1 MLNLEDILNT
11 YPQRL
16 HAFKENILKEYLQYK
31 ILDILYGSNFADRL
45 VFMGGTSIR
54 IVHQG
59 VRFSEDLDFDNC
71 GIDEKDFDG
80 LAKLIQ
86 RELTLD
92 GYDVIIKNVFK
103 GAYHCRINFP
113 GLLFEQGMSGHK
125 EERILIQI
133 DAEPPHYSYAPDKF
147 LINSFGIFRYI
158 NTVPSALLL
167 SQKILAC
174 LKRKKEKGRD
184 FFDVVFLMGKTT
196 PDYAYL
202 REKAGIGDKEEMI
215 RALRERVD
223 CINMKTLAQDVE
235 PFLFDPSQKDR
246 ISLFK
251 QWLDTL

>member
-1 MLNLEDILNT
+1 MLNLEDILKT

-16 HAFKENILKEYLQYK
+16 HAFKENLLKEYLQYR

-45 VFMGGTSIR
+45 VFLGGTAIR

-59 VRFSEDLDFDNC
+59 RRFSEDLDFDNR
-71 GIDEKDFDG
+71 GLGEKDFDG
-80 LAKLIQ
+80 LASLIR

-92 GYDVIIKNVFK
+92 GYAVVIKNIFK
-103 GAYHCRINFP
+103 GAYHCHINFP
-113 GLLFEQGMSGHK
+113 GLLFRQGMSGHK

-133 DAEPPHYSYAPDKF
+133 DAEPQHYKYSPEKF

-158 NTVPSALLL
+158 NTVPSSLLL

-184 FFDVVFLMGKTT
+184 FFDVVFLMGKTD
-196 PDYAYL
+196 PDYSYL
-202 REKAGIGDKEEMI
+202 REKAGICDKEEMI

-223 CINMKTLAQDVE
+223 RIDMKTLAQDVE
-235 PFLFDPSQKDR
+235 PFLFEPSQKDR
-246 ISLFK
+246 IRLFE